1 MNDNL
6 ENERARNAKDT
17 RSKHKTLNEM
27 RRIRSTMQKS
37 GYDDLV
43 RQLDMSMDKIQ
54 SEDEIGEEWHA
65 STINHGVSQSDIVS
79 KDENRGTD

>member
-37 GYDDLV
+37 GYEELV
-43 RQLDMSMDKIQ
+43 R
-54 SEDEIGEEWHA
+54 
-65 STINHGVSQSDIVS
+65 
-79 KDENRGTD
+79 